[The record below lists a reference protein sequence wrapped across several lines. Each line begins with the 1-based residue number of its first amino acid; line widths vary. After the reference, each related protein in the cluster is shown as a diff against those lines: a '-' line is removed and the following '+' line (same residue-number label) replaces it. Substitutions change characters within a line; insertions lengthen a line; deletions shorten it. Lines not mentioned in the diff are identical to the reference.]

1 MLKLVTFNIRCDYD
15 QDGENSFRY
24 RKPLILKKIEEEQ
37 PDVICFQEVLPH
49 VAVWLKQSLTDYYV
63 IGCGRSETL
72 EDEQMTVAYKRD
84 RLNLIAMET
93 FWLSPTP
100 YLPAS
105 RYPEQSICPRVC
117 TETVFEDMEERNVF
131 RLMNFHLDHIGVR
144 ARILGLEQI
153 LKKVDEAKLFPDAP
167 VILAGDFNA
176 EPDGEEIRMMAH
188 RSEYR
193 NATGGIGITY
203 HGFGPEDRPES
214 IDYIYIRDGKNTGIE
229 VISKEKWEDRE
240 NGVWLSDHYPVCTLL
255 KMNKR
260 QGRIVEREV

>member
-24 RKPLILKKIEEEQ
+24 RKPLIIKKLEKER
-37 PDVICFQEVLPH
+37 PDIICFQEVLPH

-72 EDEQMTVAYKRD
+72 EDEQMAVAYRKD

-100 YLPAS
+100 YVPAS

-117 TETVFEDMEERNVF
+117 TEAVFEDLEEKNVF
-131 RLMNFHLDHIGVR
+131 RLMNLHLDHMGVQ

-153 LKKVDEAKLFPDAP
+153 LKKVRGAKLFPNVP

-176 EPDGEEIRMMAH
+176 EPDGEEIRLM
-188 RSEYR
+188 ENWPQYK
-193 NATGGIGITY
+193 NITEGIGITY
-203 HGFGPEDRPES
+203 HGFEPDDVPER
-214 IDYIYIRDGKNTGIE
+214 IDYIYTDGIRCRAVT
-229 VISKEKWEDRE
+229 KWEDHE
-240 NGVWLSDHYPVCTLL
+240 GKVWLSDHYPLCTEL
-255 KMNKR
+255 
-260 QGRIVEREV
+260 EF

>member
-24 RKPLILKKIEEEQ
+24 RKPLILKKIDREQ

-72 EDEQMTVAYKRD
+72 EDEQMAVAYKRD

-93 FWLSPTP
+93 FWLSPAP
-100 YLPAS
+100 YVPAS

-117 TETVFEDMEERNVF
+117 TEAVFEDLEERNIF
-131 RLMNFHLDHIGVR
+131 RLMNLHLDHMGVR

-153 LKKVDEAKLFPDAP
+153 LKKVKDSKFFPEVP

-176 EPDGEEIRMMAH
+176 EPDGEEIRQMQNWP
-188 RSEYR
+188 EYR
-193 NATGGIGITY
+193 NVTEGAGITY
-203 HGFGPEDRPES
+203 HGFEPGDEPER
-214 IDYIYIRDGKNTGIE
+214 IDYIYIRDGEST
-229 VISKEKWEDRE
+229 VIRSISMEKWEDRE
-240 NGVWLSDHYPVCTLL
+240 ANVWLSDHYPVCALL
-255 KMNKR
+255 KIDKM
-260 QGRIVEREV
+260 